1 MSAIKMTCNKTQ
13 KVKGLCMCFKTT
25 KWASEQI
32 CGNASQKL
40 VLTMLAV
47 YKNSETGQ
55 CDPSHAHLAER
66 CCMSQSSLKTQLRA
80 LARSGKIKIIEK
92 SVNGGRLAN
101 QYDLRMP
108 KNYPLSEPENKPNVF
123 KFSGKSSGEA
133 DSTGVTGQNLPGG
146 SAEFAG
152 GVGQTLPVADT
163 ESDYKYINKYSSLSP
178 LLNGLEEIYFWAVQH
193 SFWGKLITSE
203 EKFLDLYAN
212 QKPNSLRSQYE
223 ALVYKSTEKDRRHA
237 HQYNNFHGKNRRQLT
252 PVEQIAQAA
261 GFSFD

>member
-1 MSAIKMTCNKTQ
+1 
-13 KVKGLCMCFKTT
+13 MCFKTT

-47 YKNSETGQ
+47 YKNSATGQ

-92 SVNGGRLAN
+92 FVNGGRLAN

-108 KNYPLSEPENKPNVF
+108 KNYHFADSENKLNVF
-123 KFSGKSSGEA
+123 QFSSKSSGQVESA
-133 DSTGVTGQNLPGG
+133 GVVGQNLPEG

-152 GVGQTLPVADT
+152 GVGRILPEADT
-163 ESDYKYINKYSSLSP
+163 ESAYKYINKYSSLSS
-178 LLNGLEEIYFWAVQH
+178 LQNGLEEIYLWAVQH
-193 SFWGKLITSE
+193 SFWGKLIDSE
-203 EKFLDLYAN
+203 QKFLELYTS

-237 HQYNNFHGKNRRQLT
+237 HQYNNFHGTNRRRLT
-252 PVEQIAQAA
+252 PAEQVAQAA
-261 GFSFD
+261 GFGFD